1 MSDWI
6 FAFVHLFL
14 LIAIIVYA
22 LVSLAQGNTFRFGLI
37 AVCLIIYYLVV
48 LHKPVKREIERRR
61 KNKN

>member
-22 LVSLAQGNTFRFGLI
+22 FVSLVQGNMFRFGLI
-37 AVCLIIYYLVV
+37 AVCLIIYYFVV
-48 LHKPVKREIERRR
+48 LHQPVKREIERRKKR
-61 KNKN
+61 KS